1 MFTMEGKSFPMGEL
15 PQVIKENQLKK
26 IAYDIVKYQKFRPSI
41 AVSKMNASYTNGT
54 KLNYFKAGVAYIE
67 NKTKSQTTATGLYD
81 YIDEAIRTHIQ
92 PLTPT
97 QAEKRVIYNYKKKK
111 EVKTESP
118 VAKVLR
124 EIRNAEPK
132 IYAVKVNDKY
142 IAQNTLNDAKAF
154 ANGIKF
160 LKPNQDVG
168 IVYLIVK
175 EIADGGEDES

>member
-41 AVSKMNASYTNGT
+41 AILKMNTSYTNGT
-54 KLNYFKAGVAYIE
+54 KMNYFKAGVTYIDKKIK
-67 NKTKSQTTATGLYD
+67 NSTVTSGLYD
-81 YIDEAIRTHIQ
+81 YIDEAIRVHTQ

-97 QAEKRVIYNYKKKK
+97 QAEKRVTYNYKKK
-111 EVKTESP
+111 EAEHPVVKAINEIKNTEP
-118 VAKVLR
+118 R
-124 EIRNAEPK
+124 IC
-132 IYAVKVNDKY
+132 AVKVNDKY

-175 EIADGGEDES
+175 EI